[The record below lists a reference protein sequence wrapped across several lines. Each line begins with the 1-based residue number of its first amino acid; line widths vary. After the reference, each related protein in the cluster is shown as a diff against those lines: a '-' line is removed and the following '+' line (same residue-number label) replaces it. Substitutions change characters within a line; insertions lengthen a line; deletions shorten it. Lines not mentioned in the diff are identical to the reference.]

1 MTQPSETPPLQA
13 APTRR
18 SRLRAFALIGL
29 MIAFSLALLQVD
41 FAALGDYGYLG
52 LFLLVL
58 LGNATVIV
66 PAPAF
71 VAAFA
76 AGRTLN
82 PWLVGLVSGLG
93 AGLGETT
100 GYLVGRAG
108 RSAFGENPR
117 FARISQQ
124 VKRWG
129 AFAVFFFAAIPNPL
143 MDVAGMA
150 AGVLRLPFWKYL
162 LACCAGKI
170 LRFTVLALLG
180 HYGWR

>member
-1 MTQPSETPPLQA
+1 MIESPQPQ
-13 APTRR
+13 PTRR
-18 SRLRAFALIGL
+18 SRVRALLLIGL
-29 MIAFSLALLQVD
+29 MVAFSVALLQVD
-41 FAALGDYGYLG
+41 FATFGEYGYLG
-52 LFLLVL
+52 VFVIVL

-76 AGRTLN
+76 AGRTLD
-82 PWLVGLVSGLG
+82 PWLVGLVSGVG

-108 RSAFGENPR
+108 RSAIGENPR
-117 FARISQQ
+117 FARITQQ
-124 VKRWG
+124 IKRWG
-129 AFAVFFFAAIPNPL
+129 SLAVFLFAAIPNPL

-162 LACCAGKI
+162 LACSAGKI
-170 LRFTVLALLG
+170 VRFTALALLG